1 MANRDINP
9 RGIRR
14 PKDGIGGGTGKIGG
28 LRQGRNVDPCQDD
41 SMAGRG
47 FGRGEGRGR
56 GMNRR

>member
-1 MANRDINP
+1 MATRDVNP

-14 PKDGIGGGTGKIGG
+14 PKDGSGGGIGRIDG
-28 LRQGRNVDPCQDD
+28 LRQGRNVDSCQDD

-47 FGRGEGRGR
+47 LGRGGGRGR